1 MERIKGKKGQ
11 IKIAPIRSIMTS
23 WQFLTCPVSLE
34 KCGVRNNTLFCLSC
48 RRRLAEHLLVD

>member
-23 WQFLTCPVSLE
+23 WQFITCPASLE
-34 KCGVRNNTLFCLSC
+34 KCWVRNKTLFSLSC
-48 RRRLAEHLLVD
+48 CRRLAEHLLVD